1 MRQRRLLR
9 QVVTLLFVCC
19 SLYLFIN
26 QSNSVRLIPP
36 PTPVSDLNNPTV
48 KPILAAPQEVGD
60 QILGDDSVRF
70 VVLNASQ
77 AIDAKRE
84 LMPVSGFLCMRTKR
98 ISSFQTQERLK

>member
-19 SLYLFIN
+19 SLYLFFN
-26 QSNSVRLIPP
+26 QNNSVRFIPP
-36 PTPVSDLNNPTV
+36 PTPLHDLNNPTV
-48 KPILAAPQEVGD
+48 KPILAAPKAIGD

-77 AIDAKRE
+77 AIDAKCE
-84 LMPVSGFLCMRTKR
+84 LMLVSSFLRMPTKR
-98 ISSFQTQERLK
+98 ISSF